1 MGLFGDQVSFSF
13 IYYIYLMLI
22 AVITKNTN
30 SEFMEYNNLLED
42 VLTSGTIISPSS
54 KSLSL
59 SNLKNVHLYKGG
71 DENTKAETYNNGEK
85 SNEESLKKYN
95 RKKGGLDNGILHQGK
110 YFSRNKKKKGAT
122 YKKEHKNKKYKIKKG
137 FRDKHHKDEKHDV
150 NTFWDNYE
158 TYETFKK
165 IGKKKNKKIN
175 GQKTKKRNEKN
186 KKSKTENGN
195 KKKAKAETQSGI
207 NVDTGLN
214 KKKLNS
220 SHYNNKFKYQKD
232 MGNTHKN
239 RNT

>member
-1 MGLFGDQVSFSF
+1 MGFLCKLLVMQLCDARFLW
-13 IYYIYLMLI
+13 LMLI

-122 YKKEHKNKKYKIKKG
+122 YKKEHKNKKYKIKK
-137 FRDKHHKDEKHDV
+137 
-150 NTFWDNYE
+150 
-158 TYETFKK
+158 
-165 IGKKKNKKIN
+165 
-175 GQKTKKRNEKN
+175 
-186 KKSKTENGN
+186 KSKTENGN